1 MRFGIL
7 GPLEVRDAGG
17 APVPVPGARVRALL
31 AVLLLARGRAVSV
44 DRLVEDVWGASPPAD
59 PAGVL
64 QARVSDLRRALE
76 RGAPGGRGLVRR
88 SPPGYLLD
96 TAPDALDADRFD
108 ALARQARA
116 AAGPERRAA
125 LLADAL
131 ALWRG
136 PALADFADEPFAP
149 AAVGRLEERRLTALE
164 EHAEARLELGDHADL
179 AADLAEPVRRNPF
192 RERLR
197 AAHIRALYRSGR
209 QTDALASYQELRTRL
224 AGEPGL
230 DPAPELAAL
239 HQAVL
244 EQAPSLAAPPRPPA
258 RGASG
263 TASGAAPP
271 AFAGGPGERREAGS
285 GPGPPAAGPGADPG
299 APEPGRSGEDG
310 SAADPGTRAAGGSPA
325 PGGPAMGAPGSAG
338 GGSREAAGPHPSV
351 AGASTGDPAAAGSA
365 PGAGGGAAGGAPG
378 VGAPGGAPVPG
389 RASAPGPAPRGAPG
403 AAGGPGRRGDPPSA
417 PAGSAAGTGTGGP
430 PPAPAGTSAG
440 ASPGASPGG
449 STAAAAPAPPRGGL
463 PAPVG
468 AFIGR
473 EGEVARV
480 RALLATE
487 RLVTLTGPGGV
498 GKTRLA
504 IEAAS
509 GLAAEFPG
517 GVHLVELAPVA
528 PGGDPAERIAAV
540 LGLRDAGAGST
551 APIAEALAHRRAL
564 LVLDNCEHLA
574 DAVAELVVRL
584 LAAAPELR
592 AMATS
597 REPLRVS
604 GERVRPVAPLG
615 LPAAGADRDLG
626 VLRRAAAARFFEARA
641 AAAAPGY
648 TLTAADAGPVARIC
662 RRLDG
667 IPLALELA
675 ATRVRAMAPSE
686 IADRLDDRFQ
696 LLTSGSRAAP
706 ERQRTLRAAIDWSW
720 DLLSGA
726 ERTVLRRLSVHPDGC
741 TLDAAEAVCSGGGVD
756 RADVL
761 DLLALLV
768 DRSLAVPAQ
777 TPAGTRYRLL
787 ESVAAYARDRLA
799 EAGEAEE
806 VRRRHAVHHAGLA
819 GRVEDGVRGPEQCA
833 WLERADAAAPDL
845 RAALDHAAGTAD
857 AELALRLAN
866 AAAWPCYLRGRSAEA
881 ARHLT
886 TALGVPGG
894 PASARAEAR
903 AWLTGLL
910 TSGGRSAEGADADP
924 SARPPEAAG
933 PLAGE
938 EPAGEGAEPPASGV
952 RSAAD
957 ASPSSSV
964 PAPGSAA
971 GRHGEGRPGAG
982 ERRHRWRAEGV
993 ADPVRRARVECFLAF
1008 TGWGLGDLAEGERR
1022 VRELLA
1028 DCERRADRWGTA
1040 AASSVLALD
1049 ALIRADLAAARAAA
1063 TRAAEL
1069 FGALGDR
1076 WGVLHASDVL
1086 GQVAEVTGDYAGA
1099 ERVHRDGLKI
1109 AEELEVWGQVSL
1121 KLSGLGRLALLAGDL
1136 GRAAELH
1143 ERALEVAADHS
1154 DESGRQFAEAG
1165 LALIARR
1172 AGRLDEAERHMLGT
1186 LNRNREE
1193 DSRIGLAFIMAGL
1206 GFIAEQRGDAA
1217 QALALHTEGLGAARS
1232 TGDPRA
1238 VALALEG
1245 LAGAHALAGRP
1256 IHAARL
1262 LGRAAALRAS
1272 AGAPLPAAE
1281 RFDVDRIET
1290 RLRTALGDADFTAA
1304 FHDGR
1309 DGEAAADE
1317 P

>member
-310 SAADPGTRAAGGSPA
+310 SAADPGHRAAGGSPA

-365 PGAGGGAAGGAPG
+365 PGAGGERREAHRGSARPAVRRCRAGRPRPVPLRAVPPGPPAAPGGAVIRRPLRPG
-378 VGAPGGAPVPG
+378 RRPVPGRAARRRPRPERPRGPPRGPPRAARRPRRHRPRRGAGCPRRSGRSSGGRGRSPGSGRCWPRSGWSPSPDRAGSARRGWRSRPPPGWPPSSPAACTWSNSPRWPPAAARRSGSPRCSACATPAPGPPPRSPKRWRTAAPCSCWTTASTWRTPSPSWWSGCWRPRRSCAPWRPAGAPAGLRGAGAPGGA
-389 RASAPGPAPRGAPG
+389 AQA
-403 AAGGPGRRGDPPSA
+403 PGRRGRPRPRR
-417 PAGSAAGTGTGGP
+417 
-430 PPAPAGTSAG
+430 
-440 ASPGASPGG
+440 
-449 STAAAAPAPPRGGL
+449 APPGRRG
-463 PAPVG
+463 P
-468 AFIGR
+468 
-473 EGEVARV
+473 
-480 RALLATE
+480 LL
-487 RLVTLTGPGGV
+487 R
-498 GKTRLA
+498 
-504 IEAAS
+504 
-509 GLAAEFPG
+509 
-517 GVHLVELAPVA
+517 
-528 PGGDPAERIAAV
+528 
-540 LGLRDAGAGST
+540 GAGGG
-551 APIAEALAHRRAL
+551 R
-564 LVLDNCEHLA
+564 
-574 DAVAELVVRL
+574 
-584 LAAAPELR
+584 
-592 AMATS
+592 
-597 REPLRVS
+597 
-604 GERVRPVAPLG
+604 G
-615 LPAAGADRDLG
+615 
-626 VLRRAAAARFFEARA
+626 
-641 AAAAPGY
+641 PGY

-787 ESVAAYARDRLA
+787 ESVAAYARDRRA
-799 EAGEAEE
+799 EAG
-806 VRRRHAVHHAGLA
+806 RRR
-819 GRVEDGVRGPEQCA
+819 RC
-833 WLERADAAAPDL
+833 
-845 RAALDHAAGTAD
+845 AAGTPSTTPASPG
-857 AELALRLAN
+857 AWRTASAARSSAPGWSGPMRPPPTCGPRSTTRPAPPTPSWRCAWPTPPPGPATC
-866 AAAWPCYLRGRSAEA
+866 AAAARKRPATSPRRSASRA
-881 ARHLT
+881 A
-886 TALGVPGG
+886 P
-894 PASARAEAR
+894 
-903 AWLTGLL
+903 
-910 TSGGRSAEGADADP
+910 
-924 SARPPEAAG
+924 RPPA
-933 PLAGE
+933 P
-938 EPAGEGAEPPASGV
+938 
-952 RSAAD
+952 R
-957 ASPSSSV
+957 
-964 PAPGSAA
+964 PAPG
-971 GRHGEGRPGAG
+971 
-982 ERRHRWRAEGV
+982 
-993 ADPVRRARVECFLAF
+993 
-1008 TGWGLGDLAEGERR
+1008 
-1022 VRELLA
+1022 
-1028 DCERRADRWGTA
+1028 
-1040 AASSVLALD
+1040 
-1049 ALIRADLAAARAAA
+1049 
-1063 TRAAEL
+1063 
-1069 FGALGDR
+1069 
-1076 WGVLHASDVL
+1076 
-1086 GQVAEVTGDYAGA
+1086 
-1099 ERVHRDGLKI
+1099 
-1109 AEELEVWGQVSL
+1109 
-1121 KLSGLGRLALLAGDL
+1121 
-1136 GRAAELH
+1136 
-1143 ERALEVAADHS
+1143 
-1154 DESGRQFAEAG
+1154 
-1165 LALIARR
+1165 
-1172 AGRLDEAERHMLGT
+1172 
-1186 LNRNREE
+1186 
-1193 DSRIGLAFIMAGL
+1193 
-1206 GFIAEQRGDAA
+1206 
-1217 QALALHTEGLGAARS
+1217 
-1232 TGDPRA
+1232 
-1238 VALALEG
+1238 
-1245 LAGAHALAGRP
+1245 
-1256 IHAARL
+1256 
-1262 LGRAAALRAS
+1262 
-1272 AGAPLPAAE
+1272 
-1281 RFDVDRIET
+1281 
-1290 RLRTALGDADFTAA
+1290 
-1304 FHDGR
+1304 
-1309 DGEAAADE
+1309 
-1317 P
+1317 